1 MKEMALLFLSYRPFI
16 RFRQRAV
23 LVDLVE
29 NDARLARGQPFRK
42 NVFPVGKDIPIQI
55 GWRRLVLIRVQ

>member
-16 RFRQRAV
+16 RFRQRV
-23 LVDLVE
+23 YLWISSKMT
-29 NDARLARGQPFRK
+29 RGWPERQPFRK